1 MNQELFDRFVKRV
14 VSILFVDADR
24 VTMNSS
30 FRDDL
35 EADSLAIV
43 ELIMV
48 LEEEFDIEIPES
60 DIDDFNTVGKAYEF
74 IISKIK

>member
-1 MNQELFDRFVKRV
+1 MD
-14 VSILFVDADR
+14 
-24 VTMNSS
+24 SS